1 MNKLFSLFCFSF
13 VMGAWYEAMPLF
25 VFWGL
30 VIYDI
35 EKWKKSV
42 YNIGVYYF
50 NLEDADGS
58 ASVRFPFL
66 P

>member
-1 MNKLFSLFCFSF
+1 M
-13 VMGAWYEAMPLF
+13 
-25 VFWGL
+25 

-42 YNIGVYYF
+42 YNIGVYFF
-50 NLEDADGS
+50 NLEDADAS

-66 P
+66 PWAELSSGGDKRGFN